1 MEVRVR
7 EEMQKG
13 CECLFAARPIA
24 LPQALGKK
32 REGAEGNQGKER
44 GEEGTA

>member
-7 EEMQKG
+7 EKMQKG
-13 CECLFAARPIA
+13 CECPSACPIA

-32 REGAEGNQGKER
+32 REGVEGNQGEER